1 MYEENVLI
9 KLRRDYEKDEV
20 VMFALNKIKAQEVAI
35 SKLKD
40 YISKLKNESAEF
52 KEIEELKN
60 KCNEYKDIINKLQVD
75 NKRLTYNR
83 ISKDIENKV
92 KEELRKNIKLSKE
105 ELKEFGFNKL
115 LKENEN
121 LKKEK
126 IKLLKWT
133 ERLKATIVELKEK

>member
-60 KCNEYKDIINKLQVD
+60 GNK
-75 NKRLTYNR
+75 
-83 ISKDIENKV
+83 
-92 KEELRKNIKLSKE
+92 
-105 ELKEFGFNKL
+105 G
-115 LKENEN
+115 
-121 LKKEK
+121 
-126 IKLLKWT
+126 
-133 ERLKATIVELKEK
+133 